1 MIKNSDRQSLREFY
15 EKTHP
20 TKKIVKEAYLD
31 AKTEFSEPH
40 AIQNLKGEKV
50 LGIQV
55 GGKTYY
61 MTAEVGRKYIGAMQ
75 KVIDNLGSAD
85 EGGEYEGEE
94 EGEPAI
100 GQQFQVDDEE
110 AQRNPGIMG
119 EGVLR
124 EAYTKVTTE
133 LAYNEQGKS
142 LKVHF
147 INLDNNM
154 TKLLKSKFGKY
165 YDDMSDIIHI

>member
-1 MIKNSDRQSLREFY
+1 MITNKERNDLRNLY
-15 EKTHP
+15 ESTHP
-20 TKKIVKEAYLD
+20 TKKIMKEAYLD

-40 AIQNLKGEKV
+40 SITNLKGEKV

-61 MTAEVGRKYIGAMQ
+61 MTADVGRKYITAMN
-75 KVIDNLGSAD
+75 KVLDNLGGAEEVSTED
-85 EGGEYEGEE
+85 EYES
-94 EGEPAI
+94 EPTE
-100 GQQFQVDDEE
+100 DEFE
-110 AQRNPGIMG
+110 VGNDAQRNPDIMG
-119 EGVLR
+119 ESMLK

-133 LAYNEQGKS
+133 VAYNEQGKV
-142 LKVHF
+142 LKIHF

-165 YDDMSDIIHI
+165 YDEMTDIIHL

>member
-1 MIKNSDRQSLREFY
+1 MINNRDKKSLRNLY
-15 EKTHP
+15 ESTHP
-20 TKKIVKEAYLD
+20 TKKIIKESYLD

-61 MTAEVGRKYIGAMQ
+61 MTSEVGRKYISAMQ
-75 KVIDNLGSAD
+75 KVIDNLGSEESGD
-85 EGGEYEGEE
+85 EYDEE
-94 EGEPAI
+94 ESI
-100 GQQFQVDDEE
+100 GQEFEVNDEA

-119 EGVLR
+119 EGILR

-133 LAYNEQGKS
+133 LAYNEQGKE